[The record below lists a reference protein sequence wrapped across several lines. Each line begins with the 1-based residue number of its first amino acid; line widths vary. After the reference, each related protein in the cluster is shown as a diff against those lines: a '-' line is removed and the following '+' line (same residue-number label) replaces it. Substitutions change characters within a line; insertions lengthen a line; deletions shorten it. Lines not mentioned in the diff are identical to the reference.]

1 MAKTINITNIS
12 VKEVNISKI
21 DGKITVGLCYSL
33 LSDTDKEFDQKR
45 TSIQDDD
52 LTAGQKDKIDSIL
65 TAVKNKI
72 KQKENI

>member
-12 VKEVNISKI
+12 VKEVNVSKI